1 MRKEFNL
8 TQVERS
14 EKPGVGLRLVRELK
28 QAVVIFIAILLMGCS
43 SDANT
48 SQTASVNQGNLRF
61 EKNRLI
67 VSAMLKDSTLIEF
80 ILDSGCA
87 NGYAN
92 IDSVTLERKSKLQT
106 QPDTSNQISLQIDGR
121 NLSYRYFINQ
131 HTRPLI
137 GLNCKDSLSRWAV
150 SLSQNQLDITPD
162 DSLINMDRYYAIPIR
177 IKYGLLPIAEL
188 PITFYKNGRVYS
200 FKRSFL
206 VDTGTP
212 MAFCITDPDS
222 ELMAFVNSIPHCEYD
237 YALTEMFNRQGRA
250 REHIKFILDSVAVQ
264 SFVVERASCNIDV
277 GVRSTR
283 KEFGDDVIG
292 TIGMGILKNFD
303 IVFDYRDSQLLIAPH
318 GIEMPYYE
326 QAEGGLGFVYS
337 RNLRVTFVQRGHN
350 AHKSGLRPG
359 DEIVMIN
366 NIPHDRL
373 LESGVMDSLRMLPD
387 NTQIHLKIKRREEIL
402 DINYLTFS
410 ALR

>member
-1 MRKEFNL
+1 MRIL
-8 TQVERS
+8 
-14 EKPGVGLRLVRELK
+14 
-28 QAVVIFIAILLMGCS
+28 AIVIILATLLIGCS
-43 SDANT
+43 SNANT

-67 VSAMLKDSTLIEF
+67 VSAMLADSTLIELEF
-80 ILDSGCA
+80 DSGCA

-92 IDSVTLERKSKLQT
+92 IDSATLERISKIQT
-106 QPDTSNQISLQIDGR
+106 QPNTTNQIAMQVDGR
-121 NLSYRYFINQ
+121 NLSYKYFINL

-137 GLNCKDSLSRWAV
+137 GLNCKDSLRRWAV
-150 SLSQNQLDITPD
+150 NISQNRLDIIPD
-162 DSLINMDRYYAIPIR
+162 DSIVNTDKYCAIPIR

-188 PITFYKNGRVYS
+188 PITFYKNEQAYS

-212 MAFCITDPDS
+212 MAFCIMDPDD
-222 ELMAFVNSIPHCEYD
+222 ELMAFVNSIPHCQYD
-237 YALTEMFNRQGRA
+237 DALAEMFNRQGRA

-264 SFVVERASCNIDV
+264 SFVVGRASCDIDV

-303 IVFDYRDSQLLIAPH
+303 MVFDYRDSQLLIAPH

-326 QAEGGLGFVYS
+326 QAEGGLGFTYS
-337 RNLRVTFVQRGHN
+337 KSLRVSFVQREHN
-350 AHKSGLRPG
+350 AHKAGLRPG
-359 DEIVMIN
+359 DEIATISG
-366 NIPHDRL
+366 IPHERL
-373 LESGVMDSLRMLPD
+373 LDLEVMDSLRMLPD
-387 NTQIHLKIKRREEIL
+387 NTPLYLKIRRGEELL
-402 DINYLTFS
+402 DIDYLTFS

>member
-1 MRKEFNL
+1 ML
-8 TQVERS
+8 TTF
-14 EKPGVGLRLVRELK
+14 L
-28 QAVVIFIAILLMGCS
+28 IGCNHN
-43 SDANT
+43 ANT

-67 VSAMLKDSTLIEF
+67 VSAMLADSTSIELEF
-80 ILDSGCA
+80 DSGCI

-92 IDSVTLERKSKLQT
+92 IDSVTLERISKLQT
-106 QPDTSNQISLQIDGR
+106 RPNTSKQIALQVDGR
-121 NLSYRYFINQ
+121 NLSYKYFINQ

-137 GLNCKDSLSRWAV
+137 GLNCKDSLRRWAINI
-150 SLSQNQLDITPD
+150 SQNRLDIIPD
-162 DSLINMDRYYAIPIR
+162 DSLVNTDKHCAIPIR
-177 IKYGLLPIAEL
+177 IKYGLLPTAEL
-188 PITFYKNGRVYS
+188 PITFYKNGQAYS

-212 MAFCITDPDS
+212 MAFCIMDPDS
-222 ELMAFVNSIPHCEYD
+222 ELMHFIETIPHCQYD
-237 YALTEMFNRQGRA
+237 DALTEIFNRQGRA

-264 SFVVERASCNIDV
+264 SFVVGRASCDIDI

-303 IVFDYRDSQLLIAPH
+303 MVFDYRDSQLLIAPH

-326 QAEGGLGFVYS
+326 QAEGGLGFTYS
-337 RNLRVTFVQRGHN
+337 KSLRVSFVARGHN
-350 AHKSGLRPG
+350 AHMSGLRPG
-359 DEIVMIN
+359 DKIVSIN
-366 NIPHDRL
+366 DIPRDRL
-373 LESGVMDSLRMLPD
+373 LDSKVMDSLRMLPD
-387 NTQIHLKIKRREEIL
+387 NTPLYLKIKRGEENL

>member
-1 MRKEFNL
+1 MKTF
-8 TQVERS
+8 
-14 EKPGVGLRLVRELK
+14 
-28 QAVVIFIAILLMGCS
+28 AIVVMSAALLMGCNHN
-43 SDANT
+43 ANT
-48 SQTASVNQGNLRF
+48 LCAEYVNQGNLRF

-67 VSAMLKDSTLIEF
+67 VSAMLADSTAMEF
-80 ILDSGCA
+80 EFDSGCI

-92 IDSVTLERKSKLQT
+92 IDSATLERISRLQT
-106 QPDTSNQISLQIDGR
+106 QSNTSNQIALQVDGR

-137 GLNCKDSLSRWAV
+137 GLNCKDSLRRWAV
-150 SLSQNQLDITPD
+150 TLSQNRFDIIPD
-162 DSLINMDRYYAIPIR
+162 ESLVNTDKYCAIPIR

-188 PITFYKNGRVYS
+188 PITFYKNGQAYS

-212 MAFCITDPDS
+212 MAFCIMDPDS
-222 ELMAFVNSIPHCEYD
+222 ELMHFIETIPHCQYD
-237 YALTEMFNRQGRA
+237 DALTEMFIRQGRA

-264 SFVVERASCNIDV
+264 SFVMGRASCDIDV

-292 TIGMGILKNFD
+292 TIGMGILKHFD
-303 IVFDYRDSQLLIAPH
+303 MVFDYRDSQLLIVPH

-326 QAEGGLGFVYS
+326 QAEGGLGFTYS
-337 RNLRVTFVQRGHN
+337 KSLRVSFVQRGHN
-350 AHKSGLRPG
+350 AQKSGLRPG
-359 DEIVMIN
+359 DEIVTIN
-366 NIPHDRL
+366 DIPRERL
-373 LESGVMDSLRMLPD
+373 LEPEVMDSLRMLPE
-387 NTQIHLKIKRREEIL
+387 NTPLQLKVKRGKEVLNI
-402 DINYLTFS
+402 DYLTFT

>member
-1 MRKEFNL
+1 MRN
-8 TQVERS
+8 
-14 EKPGVGLRLVRELK
+14 
-28 QAVVIFIAILLMGCS
+28 IAIFVVLATFLMGCHCNV
-43 SDANT
+43 NT

-67 VSAMLKDSTLIEF
+67 VSAMLADSTSIELEF
-80 ILDSGCA
+80 DSGCA

-92 IDSVTLERKSKLQT
+92 IDSAILERISKLQT
-106 QPDTSNQISLQIDGR
+106 QPNTSNQIALQVDGR
-121 NLSYRYFINQ
+121 NLSYKYFINQ

-137 GLNCKDSLSRWAV
+137 GLNCKDSLRRWAV
-150 SLSQNQLDITPD
+150 TLSQNRFDIIPD
-162 DSLINMDRYYAIPIR
+162 DSLVNTDKYYAIPIR
-177 IKYGLLPIAEL
+177 VKYGLLPIAEL

-212 MAFCITDPDS
+212 MAFCIMDPDS
-222 ELMAFVNSIPHCEYD
+222 ELMHFIETIPHCQYD
-237 YALTEMFNRQGRA
+237 DALTEIFNRQGRA
-250 REHIKFILDSVAVQ
+250 REHIKFILDSVAIQ
-264 SFVVERASCNIDV
+264 SFVVGRASCNIDI

-303 IVFDYRDSQLLIAPH
+303 MVFDYRDSQLLIAPH

-326 QAEGGLGFVYS
+326 QTEGGLGFTYS
-337 RNLRVTFVQRGHN
+337 KSLRVSFVQREHN
-350 AHKSGLRPG
+350 AHKAGLRPG
-359 DEIVMIN
+359 NEIVTIN
-366 NIPHDRL
+366 DIPHHIL
-373 LESGVMDSLRMLPD
+373 LDSEVIDSLRMLPD
-387 NTQIHLKIKRREEIL
+387 NTPIHLKIRRGEDVL